1 MNAQQIL
8 IELSQ
13 KTNFTLIILTMALL
27 LARILP
33 LVVVSPFLGGELVP
47 SQVKIGLALT
57 LAVVLFPAVS
67 GSVHKI
73 PLTALPYVTL
83 LFKEIFVGL
92 CLAFVVNLVFEA
104 ANIAGTFID
113 TVSGAQMG
121 QVMVPQMKINATH
134 FSTLYFQLSVVLFLT
149 LGGHHI
155 VIAALADSFKAIPID
170 GYPQFHLGMW
180 PFFDL
185 ILHTFGQMF
194 ELAMAL
200 SAPAVIASF
209 LTDIALG
216 FMNRVAPQI
225 QVYFLAMQTKPMIV
239 AIMILV
245 AINLVLGRL
254 RHDLGGMLHE
264 LDQAIRL
271 LT

>member
-8 IELSQ
+8 IELTQ
-13 KTNFTLIILTMALL
+13 KANFTLVILTMALL

-57 LAVVLFPAVS
+57 VAIVLFPAVS
-67 GSVHKI
+67 GSVHKV

-92 CLAFVVNLVFEA
+92 CLAFIVNMVFEA
-104 ANIAGTFID
+104 ATIAGTFID
-113 TVSGAQMG
+113 TVSGAQMA
-121 QVMVPQMKINATH
+121 QVMVPQVKQNATL
-134 FSTLYFQLSVVLFLT
+134 FSNLNFQVAVVLFLT

-170 GYPQFHLGMW
+170 AYPGFGHGMW

-185 ILHTFGQMF
+185 ILHSFAQMF
-194 ELAMAL
+194 VLAMAL
-200 SAPAVIASF
+200 AGPAVIASF

-225 QVYFLAMQTKPMIV
+225 QVYFLAMQTKPIIV
-239 AIMILV
+239 ATMMLI
-245 AINLVLGRL
+245 AIHLVLGRIQ
-254 RHDLGGMLHE
+254 HDFTGMLDM
-264 LDQAIRL
+264 LDQAIKL